1 MRGVLLGT
9 SNTAQ
14 KESVFGVI
22 LVRVF
27 GLNTERYAVKS
38 FAKVTHK
45 GLLFMLN
52 QNGIYGN
59 LEASTQFPTFSKQLV
74 VLNMSFTVNSDY
86 YF

>member
-1 MRGVLLGT
+1 
-9 SNTAQ
+9 
-14 KESVFGVI
+14 
-22 LVRVF
+22 
-27 GLNTERYAVKS
+27 
-38 FAKVTHK
+38 
-45 GLLFMLN
+45 MLN